1 MKIEIRKATIDDI
14 VIIQGLAEIA
24 FRETYGPIL
33 SGEQIEYMMEWMYS
47 EESLRSQMVEKEN
60 VFFIL
65 SADGSDAGYLSVERH
80 KSPPADLMGSV
91 VFNLQKLYV
100 LPDYQGIGC
109 GSALLSFAEEQMRLW
124 AGTSSRICYELNVN
138 RHNPA
143 VSFYQ
148 RHGLRI
154 VREGDFAIGNGFYMN
169 DFIMRKELSSAGNN
183 A

>member
-1 MKIEIRKATIDDI
+1 MMFNIRKASVDDI

-24 FRETYGPIL
+24 FRETYKSIL
-33 SGEQIEYMMEWMYS
+33 SREQIDYMMEWMYS
-47 EESLRSQMVEKEN
+47 NESLRNQMVEKEN

-65 SADGSDAGYLSVERH
+65 SVDYTDAGYVSFERH
-80 KSPPADLMGSV
+80 KSPPSDLGGFI

-100 LPDYQGIGC
+100 LPDYQRLGC
-109 GSALLSFAEEQMRLW
+109 GSALLSFAEEQMLFW
-124 AGTSSRICYELNVN
+124 SGTVSRTCYELNVN

-143 VSFYQ
+143 VSFYL

-169 DFIMRKELSSAGNN
+169 DFIMRKEL
-183 A
+183 

>member
-1 MKIEIRKATIDDI
+1 MKFDIRKASIDDI

-24 FRETYGPIL
+24 FRETYKPIL
-33 SGEQIEYMMEWMYS
+33 SGEQIDYMMEWMYS
-47 EESLRSQMVEKEN
+47 KESLQSQMVEKEN

-65 SADGSDAGYLSVERH
+65 SADGADAGYISIERH
-80 KSPPADLMGSV
+80 KSPPSDLDGFI

-100 LPDYQGIGC
+100 LPEYQRLGC
-109 GSALLSFAEEQMRLW
+109 GSALLSFAEEQMRLF
-124 AGTSSRICYELNVN
+124 AGTASRTCYELNVN

-148 RHGLRI
+148 RHGLLI

-169 DFIMRKELSSAGNN
+169 DFIMRKEL
-183 A
+183 